1 MDLKRK
7 ELLQIQA
14 VLNSYQKILE
24 ERYKEFEIRRSCT
37 NDANL
42 FHQMSELEDT
52 IEDLDRLIDKIN
64 DLLLEDEK
72 S

>member
-7 ELLQIQA
+7 ELLQIQT
-14 VLNSYQKILE
+14 VLNSYQKTLE
-24 ERYKEFEIRRSCT
+24 ERHKEFEIRRSCT
-37 NDANL
+37 DEANL

>member
-7 ELLQIQA
+7 ELLQIQT
-14 VLNSYQKILE
+14 VLNSYQKTLE

-37 NDANL
+37 DDANL